1 MQLLLTLLSLTIGT
15 AFAQT
20 SSICNPLTA
29 SGCPADPALGKSI
42 NVDFTK
48 GASSAGFT
56 VQGSPAPVYDP
67 TNGLTLT
74 VAGSGNAPELVSS
87 WYIMFGRVDVVLK
100 AAPGVGIVS
109 SVSKAKTSSRLC

>member
-1 MQLLLTLLSLTIGT
+1 MQLLPLLLAVGT
-15 AFAQT
+15 ALAQT
-20 SSICNPLTA
+20 SSICNPLTS
-29 SGCPADPALGKSI
+29 SGCPADPALGTTY

-48 GASSAGFT
+48 GAPSSGFT

-67 TNGLTLT
+67 NNGLTLT
-74 VAGSGNAPELVSS
+74 VAASGDAPELVSN

-109 SVSKAKTSSRLC
+109 SVRSLDSPQKLD

>member
-1 MQLLLTLLSLTIGT
+1 MQLLLALLSITLGT

-29 SGCPADPALGKSI
+29 SGCPADPALGTTYS
-42 NVDFTK
+42 VDFTK
-48 GASSAGFT
+48 GAPSSGFT
-56 VQGSPAPVYDP
+56 VQGVPAPAYDP

-74 VAGSGNAPELVSS
+74 VRGSGDAPELVSS

-109 SVSKAKTSSRLC
+109 SVSSSIRSRR